1 MTIYEFE
8 EKPKEP
14 KSDLASMGIY
24 IFNWEELKKYLE
36 EDEHNPNSDNDFGKN
51 IIPNMLNDGKK
62 LVAYPFEGYWRDVGT
77 IQSFWDAHMDLLS
90 ENNDLDLF
98 DKNWRINTRQGIYTP
113 SYFETGSKIK
123 NSLIDKGCLVEG
135 EIDHSVIFSGVKIGK
150 NSKVI
155 DSIIMADTEIGDN
168 VTIRKAI
175 IANDVKVADNVVIGD
190 GKEIAVIGEK
200 KIIDK

>member
-62 LVAYPFEGYWRDVGT
+62 LVAYPFEG
-77 IQSFWDAHMDLLS
+77 LL
-90 ENNDLDLF
+90 ERCWNYP
-98 DKNWRINTRQGIYTP
+98 K
-113 SYFETGSKIK
+113 
-123 NSLIDKGCLVEG
+123 
-135 EIDHSVIFSGVKIGK
+135 FSGMHIWTYYQKIMNLIFLIKIG
-150 NSKVI
+150 
-155 DSIIMADTEIGDN
+155 E
-168 VTIRKAI
+168 
-175 IANDVKVADNVVIGD
+175 
-190 GKEIAVIGEK
+190 
-200 KIIDK
+200 

>member
-1 MTIYEFE
+1 
-8 EKPKEP
+8 
-14 KSDLASMGIY
+14 
-24 IFNWEELKKYLE
+24 
-36 EDEHNPNSDNDFGKN
+36 
-51 IIPNMLNDGKK
+51 
-62 LVAYPFEGYWRDVGT
+62 
-77 IQSFWDAHMDLLS
+77 MDLLS

>member
-1 MTIYEFE
+1 M
-8 EKPKEP
+8 
-14 KSDLASMGIY
+14 
-24 IFNWEELKKYLE
+24 KKYLE

-113 SYFETGSKIK
+113 SYFEIGSKIK

-135 EIDHSVIFSGVKIGK
+135 EIDHSVIFSGVKVGK
-150 NSKVI
+150 NSKIV